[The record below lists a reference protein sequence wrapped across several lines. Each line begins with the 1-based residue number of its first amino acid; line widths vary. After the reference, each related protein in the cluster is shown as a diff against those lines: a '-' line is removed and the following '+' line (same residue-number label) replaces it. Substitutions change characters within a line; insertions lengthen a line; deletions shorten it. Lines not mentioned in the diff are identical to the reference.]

1 MEMEIAKPLV
11 SVIIPAY
18 NAEKY
23 ILPAIQSVIEQNYA
37 PLEILLI
44 DDGSTDST
52 VKLVQRETPQVRI
65 IQQANAG
72 VAAARNTG
80 LRHALGEYICFL
92 DADDG
97 WFPGKLAAQVDYLT
111 HHPEV
116 GLVFHRWLVWRPDAN
131 GVYLK
136 QEQPLQFKSV
146 TIDPADSGWIYTKL
160 LLDCIVHTS
169 TVMLRRN
176 IAQQVGFFDRNLT
189 NGEDYNYWLRVSRL
203 CPIHKLSGVYSY
215 YREVIGSLSNT
226 PKTLNFE
233 YLVVQRAV
241 MEWGLTGSE
250 GKALSSRQIK
260 NRLAKLAFG
269 FGFLHFHGGSLQ
281 LARQAFFKA
290 VRHNPFMWRGLIYL
304 AVSQLKI
311 LTSGSNNS

>member
-1 MEMEIAKPLV
+1 MEMEIAKPLI

-23 ILPAIQSVIEQNYA
+23 ILSAIQSVIEQDYA

-52 VKLVQRETPQVRI
+52 VKLVQHETPQVRI

-111 HHPEV
+111 QHPEV
-116 GLVFHRWLVWRPDAN
+116 GLVFHKWLVWKPDAN
-131 GVYLK
+131 GVYVE
-136 QEQPLQFKSV
+136 QERPLQFSNA
-146 TIDPADSGWIYTKL
+146 TIDPIDSGWIYTKL

-176 IAQQVGFFDRNLT
+176 IAHQVGFFDLNLT

-203 CPIHKLSGVYSY
+203 CQIHKLSGVYSY

-233 YLVVQRAV
+233 YLVVHRAV
-241 MEWGLTGSE
+241 VEWGLTGPGGE
-250 GKALSSRQIK
+250 TLSSWKIK
-260 NRLAKLAFG
+260 NRLAKLAFS
-269 FGFLHFHGGSLQ
+269 FGFLHYHNGSLE

-290 VRHNPFMWRGLIYL
+290 VRHNPFIWRGLIYL
-304 AVSQLKI
+304 AVTQLKI
-311 LTSGSNNS
+311 LRYGSNNA